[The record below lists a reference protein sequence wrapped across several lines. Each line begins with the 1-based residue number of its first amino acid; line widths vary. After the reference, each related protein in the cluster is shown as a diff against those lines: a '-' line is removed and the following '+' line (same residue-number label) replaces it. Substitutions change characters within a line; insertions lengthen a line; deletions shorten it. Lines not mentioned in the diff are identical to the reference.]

1 MGKNLFKTLI
11 ESVTIHHDYVPA
23 TKALDL
29 NIRAD
34 PYHLKSLGMMGARMR
49 PFHLDLI
56 VQR

>member
-34 PYHLKSLGMMGARMR
+34 PYHLKSLGMMGTRMR
-49 PFHLDLI
+49 SFHLNLVI
-56 VQR
+56 